1 MSAGI
6 GTRPGRR
13 LLPRRSTVVVV
24 LAVLAAL
31 GVVVLGAATADRS
44 DPLDPDNPDSA
55 GGQALARVLADEG
68 VEVEV
73 VRDAD
78 ALTAAGVDDRTTVLV
93 TSPSSLGSTT
103 ARRLLED
110 AAAGR
115 VVVAGP
121 GVAVLDLL
129 DADTSPVLAAPG
141 GDVPAACD
149 ARRVGVDLAGLSLA
163 ADGADAYPLPGCFVV
178 DGAAVLAQ
186 VRPGLLLLGAEQT
199 LSNGRVLEADN
210 AAVALRLLGAG
221 DRLVWYVPDPTEVS
235 ADDAVT
241 VGSLLPAWL
250 VPSLWLLLGAS
261 LVAILWRGRRFGPLV
276 TEPLPVTVRA
286 TETTVSRGRLYH
298 RARDRGHAAAALRR
312 GTRQRTA
319 VRLGLPVR
327 DPDPRADPRADPLVV
342 EVARHTGRTPDEVA
356 WLISPTAEAPGS
368 DEELRSLAGRLAELD
383 REVRHP

>member
-1 MSAGI
+1 M
-6 GTRPGRR
+6 
-13 LLPRRSTVVVV
+13 
-24 LAVLAAL
+24 
-31 GVVVLGAATADRS
+31 
-44 DPLDPDNPDSA
+44 
-55 GGQALARVLADEG
+55 
-68 VEVEV
+68 
-73 VRDAD
+73 
-78 ALTAAGVDDRTTVLV
+78 
-93 TSPSSLGSTT
+93 
-103 ARRLLED
+103 
-110 AAAGR
+110 
-115 VVVAGP
+115 
-121 GVAVLDLL
+121 
-129 DADTSPVLAAPG
+129 
-141 GDVPAACD
+141 
-149 ARRVGVDLAGLSLA
+149 
-163 ADGADAYPLPGCFVV
+163 
-178 DGAAVLAQ
+178 
-186 VRPGLLLLGAEQT
+186 
-199 LSNGRVLEADN
+199 
-210 AAVALRLLGAG
+210 
-221 DRLVWYVPDPTEVS
+221 PDPTEVS